1 MDMDDS
7 FESTDMESEDSVEQ
21 DSHMDL
27 EDELSRVE
35 EVSSLIDNEFRRNR
49 GTPGKSWSRCQHD
62 SSSMMSARAR
72 D

>member
-7 FESTDMESEDSVEQ
+7 FESIGMMKSEDSVEQ

-35 EVSSLIDNEFRRNR
+35 EVNSLIDNEFRRNR
-49 GTPGKSWSRCQHD
+49 GTPGKSVLHD

>member
-21 DSHMDL
+21 DSHLDL

-35 EVSSLIDNEFRRNR
+35 EVSSL
-49 GTPGKSWSRCQHD
+49 
-62 SSSMMSARAR
+62 
-72 D
+72 